1 MGKPLLRWILRVS
14 GAEAVLE
21 FALARERLCKGAERK
36 YWGHLATT
44 ASNQADNEFRQ
55 RELLRQEEY
64 IETNPI
70 SQLSWEER
78 RAMLIEREKQKRGLE
93 QAFKSPAAPAPSEKP
108 VRVLQAVPEA
118 IEPSVGLSRNEE
130 PEECAEA
137 SIDAMTDGH
146 TPSDDHE
153 KRRLDPTGDACI
165 DLPIGAV
172 DLLDASPVECRS
184 NRDHGEASLGRHLG
198 REHEVSADQSPQ
210 TKKAK
215 GYSRK
220 AKGECGVRIGSKIDK
235 LLDEIKSQPFSSED
249 PPAPALGGKAE
260 RCADEPAADGGVSGF
275 PLPPEPA
282 PQPIKEPGDSAWDAV
297 CGQGRSLSHLR
308 EFLEELQSTPELRA
322 GATLRTLTRLRSEL
336 ERTPEGANLND
347 PVVITL
353 RDAAVVM
360 TQLMSRLR

>member
-1 MGKPLLRWILRVS
+1 M
-14 GAEAVLE
+14 
-21 FALARERLCKGAERK
+21 
-36 YWGHLATT
+36 
-44 ASNQADNEFRQ
+44 
-55 RELLRQEEY
+55 
-64 IETNPI
+64 
-70 SQLSWEER
+70 
-78 RAMLIEREKQKRGLE
+78 
-93 QAFKSPAAPAPSEKP
+93 
-108 VRVLQAVPEA
+108 RVLQAVPEVL
-118 IEPSVGLSRNEE
+118 EPSAGLSRNEE
-130 PEECAEA
+130 PEECEEA

-146 TPSDDHE
+146 APSDDHE
-153 KRRLDPTGDACI
+153 KRRLDPTGDACV
-165 DLPIGAV
+165 DLPFVAV

-210 TKKAK
+210 AKKGK

-220 AKGECGVRIGSKIDK
+220 AKGELGKRLGSKIDK
-235 LLDEIKSQPFSSED
+235 LLDEIRSDEQFSSED
-249 PPAPALGGKAE
+249 PPAITLGSDE

-275 PLPPEPA
+275 PLPPKPA
-282 PQPIKEPGDSAWDAV
+282 PQPIDEPGDSAWDAL

-322 GATLRTLTRLRSEL
+322 GATLRTLTRMRSEL

-347 PVVITL
+347 SVVITL